1 MIRRT
6 GSHGVFAAIA
16 LAGVAGL
23 MAGCGTANA
32 KTKLPLPKVP
42 LALAPSSLAHGAFSV
57 TEDMQARKQFSAA
70 TSKAL
75 ITDGHLWGIR
85 RGQQLIATLQI
96 STLKPKV
103 DVGKESQRQAIISQ
117 IVTGST
123 QTITVGSVD
132 IAENLTPNAAVYVWF
147 GRDLFEVLQVKISKQ
162 APVDANALVNEI
174 VGFQTAKPDW
184 HGLPRSSP

>member
-6 GSHGVFAAIA
+6 VQGVLSAFA
-16 LAGVAGL
+16 LAGAVGL
-23 MAGCGTANA
+23 IAGCGTASA
-32 KTKLPLPKVP
+32 KTNVPLPKVP
-42 LALAPSSLAHGAFSV
+42 LALVPSSLAHGAFTV
-57 TEDMQARKQFSAA
+57 REDMKARKQFA
-70 TSKAL
+70 TVKSSAL

-103 DVGKESQRQAIISQ
+103 DINKESQRNAIISQ

-132 IAENLTPNAAVYVWF
+132 VAENLTPNATVYVWF
-147 GRDLFEVLQVKISKQ
+147 GHDLFEVLQVKLSKQ
-162 APVDANALVNEI
+162 APVDANALLNEI
-174 VGFQTAKPDW
+174 VGYQTARPDW
-184 HGLPRSSP
+184 HGLPRSSS